1 MPTLPTSE
9 VSRPAKAGH
18 PVLRAIRL
26 LERYW
31 RYHGVLGRPLSRT
44 MTPGGK
50 WLYPVGFNAMGL
62 LLALPVALCFGDR
75 TRAADYPTRPVN
87 LIVAFTPG
95 GPSDVLARIIG
106 RQLEK
111 ILGQTFVIDN
121 RPGGAGNIAAETVAH
136 APPDGY
142 TLLMG
147 NNGLLATNQSL
158 FKKLN
163 FDGEKDFAPIS
174 LIGSQPNILVVN
186 PKFPATTMAELI
198 AYAKANPGKLN
209 YANSGFG
216 AAAHLSAELFKSEA
230 KVDIVSVS
238 YKGAAPALQDLI
250 AGHVQVMFATSASV
264 VGFLKAGTLRP
275 LAVTTLK
282 RFSLIPELPTVAE
295 LGLPGFDA
303 TTWHGL
309 VAPAGTPREVIDK
322 LNRAAVEAL
331 KDADTLRQLHD
342 LGVEVNSSTPEEFA
356 AYIRREIP
364 KWAAVVK
371 ASGAQVE

>member
-1 MPTLPTSE
+1 MTRILAILVAITATLSPCLDT
-9 VSRPAKAGH
+9 
-18 PVLRAIRL
+18 RAI
-26 LERYW
+26 
-31 RYHGVLGRPLSRT
+31 
-44 MTPGGK
+44 
-50 WLYPVGFNAMGL
+50 
-62 LLALPVALCFGDR
+62 
-75 TRAADYPTRPVN
+75 AADYPTRPVN

-136 APPDGY
+136 AAPDGY

-186 PKFPATTMAELI
+186 PKLGINSMAELI
-198 AYAKANPGKLN
+198 SYARANPGKLN

-216 AAAHLSAELFKSEA
+216 AAAHLSAELFKSDA

-264 VGFLKAGTLRP
+264 VAFLKAGTLRP

-282 RFSLIPELPTVAE
+282 RFSLMPELPTVAE

-309 VAPAGTPREVIDK
+309 VAPAGTPRDVITT
-322 LNRAAVEAL
+322 LNRATVQAL
-331 KDADTLRQLHD
+331 KDSDTLHQLHD

-356 AYIRREIP
+356 AYIKAEIP

>member
-1 MPTLPTSE
+1 MT
-9 VSRPAKAGH
+9 RIIAA
-18 PVLRAIRL
+18 VL
-26 LERYW
+26 
-31 RYHGVLGRPLSRT
+31 VLVT
-44 MTPGGK
+44 T
-50 WLYPVGFNAMGL
+50 
-62 LLALPVALCFGDR
+62 LLAGGAPCAD
-75 TRAADYPTRPVN
+75 AADYPARPVN

-106 RQLEK
+106 RQLER

-121 RPGGAGNIAAETVAH
+121 RPGGAGNIAADTVAH
-136 APPDGY
+136 AAPDGY

-250 AGHVQVMFATSASV
+250 AGHTQVMFATSASV
-264 VGFLKAGTLRP
+264 VAFIKAGTLRP

-282 RFSLIPELPTVAE
+282 RFSLMPELPTVAE

-309 VAPAGTPREVIDK
+309 VAPAGTPRETIAI
-322 LNRAAVEAL
+322 LNRAMVQAL
-331 KDADTLRQLHD
+331 KDPDTLRQLHD
-342 LGVEVNSSTPEEFA
+342 LGVEVGSSSPEEFA
-356 AYIRREIP
+356 AYIHSEVP

>member
-1 MPTLPTSE
+1 MTGIFAAAS
-9 VSRPAKAGH
+9 
-18 PVLRAIRL
+18 AII
-26 LERYW
+26 
-31 RYHGVLGRPLSRT
+31 
-44 MTPGGK
+44 
-50 WLYPVGFNAMGL
+50 
-62 LLALPVALCFGDR
+62 VALCTVAG
-75 TRAADYPTRPVN
+75 TGAIAADYPARPVN

-95 GPSDVLARIIG
+95 GPRDVLARIVG

-111 ILGQTFVIDN
+111 LLGQAFGIDN
-121 RPGGAGNIAAETVAH
+121 RPGGAGNIAAELVAH
-136 APPDGY
+136 ATPDGY

-186 PKFPATTMAELI
+186 PKLGINSMAELI
-198 AYAKANPGKLN
+198 AFAKANPGKLN

-230 KVDIVSVS
+230 KVDMVSVS

-282 RFSLIPELPTVAE
+282 RFSLMPELPTVAE

-309 VAPAGTPREVIDK
+309 VAPAGTPRDVIAT
-322 LNRAAVEAL
+322 LNRATVQAL
-331 KDADTLRQLHD
+331 RDPDTLRQLHD
-342 LGVEVNSSTPEEFA
+342 LGVEVGSSTPEEFA
-356 AYIRREIP
+356 AHIRSEIP